1 MKIQFQIEESSS
13 LPIYAQVAA
22 QIDRHLHASGARR
35 GARLPDLRSLAG
47 MAGVSLNTADRAL
60 KELVRR
66 GICVRRPKKGAFFGL
81 PAAAAPKA
89 LAAIYHARG
98 LSSFERDL
106 VQAAIYRGIAQRAA
120 TRGLDLFFLAQDAD
134 ASLEF
139 YRRQAVLAVK
149 GVAMLHWE
157 SLDAGRELAARF
169 PDMRWV
175 YINYWL
181 ADFAQ
186 TPANV
191 YGVFNDDRGGAY
203 QMTEHLLRRGHRRIA
218 LLGLDMPN
226 FRQRAEGYRQCL
238 LDHGRPA
245 DPRLTCLHPLAA
257 GQDLRRL
264 GAELAQTMLAAR
276 RSITAI
282 FCVNDIMAA
291 GAGDYLR
298 QSGAAARVQV
308 AGYDHIIPALS
319 QEGNFSTVAVDFE
332 AMGEKALDLMAR
344 PRPDDQKITRVMPR
358 LIIRNND
365 GRGPDEGGISGA

>member
-1 MKIQFQIEESSS
+1 MQIFYLIPTRQNVGLTS
-13 LPIYAQVAA
+13 VALGVA
-22 QIDRHLHASGARR
+22 CALQRHGFRVGFVKPVGEVDTTH
-35 GARLPDLRSLAG
+35 D
-47 MAGVSLNTADRAL
+47 
-60 KELVRR
+60 
-66 GICVRRPKKGAFFGL
+66 
-81 PAAAAPKA
+81 
-89 LAAIYHARG
+89 H
-98 LSSFERDL
+98 
-106 VQAAIYRGIAQRAA
+106 
-120 TRGLDLFFLAQDAD
+120 
-134 ASLEF
+134 SLEF
-139 YRRQAVLAVK
+139 AREICLIEAPNSVSIIQAD
-149 GVAMLHWE
+149 E
-157 SLDAGRELAARF
+157 R
-169 PDMRWV
+169 
-175 YINYWL
+175 
-181 ADFAQ
+181 
-186 TPANV
+186 
-191 YGVFNDDRGGAY
+191 
-203 QMTEHLLRRGHRRIA
+203 
-218 LLGLDMPN
+218 
-226 FRQRAEGYRQCL
+226 
-238 LDHGRPA
+238 
-245 DPRLTCLHPLAA
+245 LAA